1 MAGHELL
8 QFGDRLLL
16 VLPLIAGLGV
26 VHLVANVG
34 LGLKD
39 VADLG
44 HLGVALTLEQLALL
58 TYFEKAFFLDQSK
71 LECFVRAKQLQPNL
85 IFAG

>member
-8 QFGDRLLL
+8 QLGDGLLL
-16 VLPLIAGLGV
+16 VLPLVAGLGV

-44 HLGVALTLEQLALL
+44 RLGAALALEQLALL
-58 TYFEKAFFLDQSK
+58 TYFEKVFFLIEVS
-71 LECFVRAKQLQPNL
+71 
-85 IFAG
+85 

>member
-8 QFGDRLLL
+8 QLGDGLLL
-16 VLPLIAGLGV
+16 VLPLVAGLGV

-44 HLGVALTLEQLALL
+44 HLGAALALEQLALS
-58 TYFEKAFFLDQSK
+58 TYFEKVFFLIEVS
-71 LECFVRAKQLQPNL
+71 
-85 IFAG
+85 